1 MLVKREGMG
10 GSGVA
15 FRSCAKGWHLG
26 PAQRRQKCLP
36 IDVGESEGKTHAGP
50 ERLRQILEAVR
61 LSQGRLAVC
70 AGVCAIR
77 M

>member
-1 MLVKREGMG
+1 M
-10 GSGVA
+10 A
-15 FRSCAKGWHLG
+15 QAWHLDRVLKVG
-26 PAQRRQKCLP
+26 SSGRAQRRQKCLP